1 MGSGKAGEDAFL
13 ETLFEEARSARAP
26 REPGVPPELLARVL
40 ADAEAVQAG
49 FDTAAL
55 PERQPARRPG
65 LLAQLGAA
73 LGGWP
78 AFAGLAAAS
87 VCGLLVGLSPPQGLS
102 DTAAYYTTEEAAL
115 YDPVSGFDFDLGE
128 S

>member
-1 MGSGKAGEDAFL
+1 M
-13 ETLFEEARSARAP
+13 
-26 REPGVPPELLARVL
+26 ARVL

-49 FDTAAL
+49 FDSAAV
-55 PERQPARRPG
+55 PDRQPARRPG

-78 AFAGLAAAS
+78 AVAGLAAAS
-87 VCGLLVGLSPPQGLS
+87 VCGLWIGISPPAGLS
-102 DTAAYYTTEEAAL
+102 DTAAFYYTEEAAL
-115 YDPVSGFDFDLGE
+115 LDPISGFDFDLEE

>member
-1 MGSGKAGEDAFL
+1 MGDDAFL
-13 ETLFEEARSARAP
+13 DALFDAERQARKGSDP
-26 REPGVPPELLARVL
+26 EVPPELLARVL
-40 ADAEAVQAG
+40 ADAETVQAG
-49 FDTAAL
+49 FATAAL
-55 PERQPARRPG
+55 PERAAPKRPG

-87 VCGLLVGLSPPQGLS
+87 VCGLWIGISPPESLS
-102 DTAAYYTTEEAAL
+102 DTASIYYGDETAL
-115 YDPVSGFDFDLGE
+115 YDPISGFDFMVGE